1 MAGKETDLLQL
12 QTLKM
17 TKPEAQ
23 PRDKE
28 AVKVGWIRQIYDRSL
43 LWVQSPSG
51 VWALFLIAVAE
62 SSFFPIPPDVFLMI
76 LCIAAPS
83 KSFRYAAICAAGS
96 VLGGVIGY
104 GLGMGFM
111 DTIGVKIL
119 EWYGLH
125 DKYETV
131 QDLYRRY
138 DALAVGA
145 AGFTPLPYK
154 LFTIT
159 AGAFKINFVTFALV
173 SLLSRSAR
181 FFLVAAFIYKFG
193 APVRHFI
200 ERYFNLLSILFFI
213 LLIGGFL
220 IVRLFF

>member
-1 MAGKETDLLQL
+1 
-12 QTLKM
+12 M
-17 TKPEAQ
+17 TKSEAH
-23 PRDKE
+23 PHDRDAE
-28 AVKVGWIRQIYDRSL
+28 KVGWIRQIYDRSL

-51 VWALFLIAVAE
+51 VWALFFIAVAE

-76 LCIAAPS
+76 LCIAAPR

-96 VLGGVIGY
+96 VLGGMIGY
-104 GLGMGFM
+104 GLGLGFM

-119 EWYGLH
+119 DWYGLQ
-125 DKYETV
+125 DKYELV
-131 QDLYRRY
+131 QELYRRY

-159 AGAFKINFVTFALV
+159 AGAFKINFVTFTIV

-193 APVRHFI
+193 APVRYFI
-200 ERYFNLLSILFFI
+200 ERYFNLLSILFFL

-220 IVRLFF
+220 VVKLFF

>member
-1 MAGKETDLLQL
+1 MTETK
-12 QTLKM
+12 T
-17 TKPEAQ
+17 Q
-23 PRDKE
+23 PNEKG
-28 AVKVGWIRQIYDRSL
+28 AKKLGWIRQIYDKSL

-76 LCIAAPS
+76 LCIAAPP
-83 KSFRYAAICAAGS
+83 KSFRYAAICAVGS
-96 VLGGVIGY
+96 VLGGMIGY
-104 GLGMGFM
+104 GLGLGFM

-125 DKYETV
+125 DKYEVV
-131 QDLYRRY
+131 QNLYRQY

-159 AGAFKINFVTFALV
+159 AGAFKINFATFVLV
-173 SLLSRSAR
+173 SVVSRSAR

-200 ERYFNLLSILFFI
+200 ERYFNLLTFLFFI
-213 LLIGGFL
+213 LLVGGFL
-220 IVRLFF
+220 VVRLFF